1 MTMTAAAKKIRAKRA
16 SRPIY
21 ALIERVVVMDTGEER
36 LAMLAEHP
44 VDRELMKQRGYRRGQ
59 EVRLEIKALRDA
71 WRHRLLHK
79 IGQLMVE
86 NVEGWEN
93 LDSHE
98 AIKQLQ
104 REANV
109 CCEVIDMDATPV
121 VAAVLAASD
130 AAFGP
135 GAAKLLRE
143 VLPRI
148 ETIPVT
154 VARSLAFDSMDEDEF
169 RRLFEGITR
178 HIGAAYAHVLIND
191 VLAEFWLMA
200 NGQGTQSAPAR
211 RAA

>member
-1 MTMTAAAKKIRAKRA
+1 MTMTKAAKKIRAKRA
-16 SRPIY
+16 ARPLY
-21 ALIERVVVMDTGEER
+21 FEFVEVEVLATGERR
-36 LAMLAEHP
+36 LALVALHP
-44 VDRELMKQRGYRRGQ
+44 IDRDLLKQRGYRRGQ
-59 EVRLEIKALRDA
+59 ELRVEIKSPRDA

-86 NVEGWEN
+86 NVEGWEG

-109 CCEVIDMDATPV
+109 CCEQIDMDATPV

-178 HIGAAYAHVLIND
+178 HIGSAYAHVLLD
-191 VLAEFWLMA
+191 EVLAEFWLMA
-200 NGQGTQSAPAR
+200 GETR
-211 RAA
+211 RVA

>member
-1 MTMTAAAKKIRAKRA
+1 
-16 SRPIY
+16 
-21 ALIERVVVMDTGEER
+21 MDTGEER

-59 EVRLEIKALRDA
+59 EVRLEIKAPRDA

-109 CCEVIDMDATPV
+109 CCEQIDMDATPV

-178 HIGAAYAHVLIND
+178 HIGAAYVHVMLD
-191 VLAEFWLMA
+191 EVLAEFWLMA
-200 NGQGTQSAPAR
+200 NGQGTQPAPAR

>member
-1 MTMTAAAKKIRAKRA
+1 MTMTKAAKKIRAKRA
-16 SRPIY
+16 ARPIY
-21 ALIERVVVMDTGEER
+21 ALIERVVVLDTGEER

-59 EVRLEIKALRDA
+59 EVRLEIKAPRDA

-86 NVEGWEN
+86 NVEGWEG

-109 CCEVIDMDATPV
+109 CCEQIDMDATPV

-200 NGQGTQSAPAR
+200 NGQGAQKPAR

>member
-59 EVRLEIKALRDA
+59 EVRLEIKAPRDA

-86 NVEGWEN
+86 NVDGWEA
-93 LDSHE
+93 LDTHE
-98 AIKQLQ
+98 AVKRLQ
-104 REANV
+104 REACV
-109 CCEVIDMDATPV
+109 CCEQVDMDATAV
-121 VAAVLAASD
+121 VSAVLAASD

-169 RRLFEGITR
+169 RRLFEGITQ
-178 HIGAAYAHVLIND
+178 HIGMHYTHVMLD
-191 VLAEFWLMA
+191 EVVAEFWLMA
-200 NGQGTQSAPAR
+200 NGQGTQPAQAR